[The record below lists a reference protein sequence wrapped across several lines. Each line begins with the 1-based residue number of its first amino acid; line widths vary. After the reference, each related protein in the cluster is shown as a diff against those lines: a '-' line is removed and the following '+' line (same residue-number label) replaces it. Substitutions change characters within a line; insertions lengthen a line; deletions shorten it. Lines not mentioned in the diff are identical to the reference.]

1 MRHILIRILIIG
13 FSVVSMNAQ
22 TFVNDTLVRN
32 SNYLEDQFYL
42 GVTYNFLLSK
52 PETVT
57 QRNLSYGLQVGL
69 IKDIPL
75 NKKRTIAL
83 GVGLGLGIN
92 SYYSNMLVSEIA
104 NGFSYTV
111 LESGTDFK
119 RSKIE
124 THLIEMPF
132 EFRWRNSTPEEYKF
146 WRAYAGVKLA
156 YVAGA
161 RSKFISDSDRISFYN
176 TNVEK
181 FQYGAIF
188 SFGYNTF
195 NIHIHYALNALF
207 DNSATLNGEEINS
220 KPLRVGFIFY
230 IL

>member
-1 MRHILIRILIIG
+1 MRHILVGILAG
-13 FSVVSMNAQ
+13 YFSVVFLNAQ
-22 TFVNDTLVRN
+22 TLDGDAQGGD

-42 GVTYNFLLSK
+42 GVTYNFLLNN

-57 QRNLSYGLQVGL
+57 QRNLSYGLQAGM

-75 NKKRTIAL
+75 NRKRTVAL

-92 SYYSNMLVSEIA
+92 SYYTNMVVSEVS
-104 NGFSYTV
+104 NGFLYTV
-111 LESGTDFK
+111 LEDIGDLK
-119 RSKIE
+119 RNKIE

-146 WRAYAGVKLA
+146 WRVYAGFKLA

-161 RSKFISDSDRISFYN
+161 RSKYVSDTEKISFYN
-176 TNVEK
+176 KNIEK
-181 FQYGAIF
+181 FQYGATF

-195 NIHIHYALNALF
+195 NIHVHYALNSLF
-207 DNSATLNGEEINS
+207 NNSAVLNGESINS

>member
-1 MRHILIRILIIG
+1 MRHILVGILAIC
-13 FSVVSMNAQ
+13 FSLVSLNAQ
-22 TFVNDTLVRN
+22 TVDND
-32 SNYLEDQFYL
+32 SQGSDSDYLEDQFYL

-57 QRNLSYGLQVGL
+57 QRNLSYGLQAGM

-75 NKKRTIAL
+75 NSKRTTAL
-83 GVGLGLGIN
+83 VVGLGLALN
-92 SYYSNMLVSEIA
+92 SYYTNMLVSEVSD
-104 NGFSYTV
+104 GFLYSV
-111 LESGTDFK
+111 LDDNADFK
-119 RSKIE
+119 RNKIE

-146 WRAYAGVKLA
+146 WRVYAGIKLA

-161 RSKFISDSDRISFYN
+161 RSKYVSDTEKISFYN
-176 TNVEK
+176 TNIEK
-181 FQYGAIF
+181 FQYGATF

-195 NIHIHYALNALF
+195 NIHIHYALNSLF
-207 DNSATLNGEEINS
+207 NNSAELNGENINY